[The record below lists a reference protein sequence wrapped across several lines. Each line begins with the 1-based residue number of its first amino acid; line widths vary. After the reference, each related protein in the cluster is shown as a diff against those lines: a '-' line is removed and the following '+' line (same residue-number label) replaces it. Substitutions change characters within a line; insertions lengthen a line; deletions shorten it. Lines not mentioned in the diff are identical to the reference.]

1 MFSNECTK
9 VGDLIL
15 TVKAIYPEWS
25 GDAWSQN
32 DRGIGTKN
40 RTHDAHADDCTVYK
54 VNRIRKLGKYQDKF
68 QRGVEGKGVMQMY
81 EDEFS
86 KMSMVRRSKYIYKGV
101 ADVEYFISVSK
112 KWSASKRAKANLKIH
127 SDEFWNLTFLNSV
140 SLSQLLLQPADVLL
154 QIGSAEMKSEKA
166 TKYLNVAIEVVKEK
180 EAQAADW
187 LSVLAPEVLQDEL
200 WPVKL
205 ADWMRNKNVHKLSS
219 YRIKQFVKSL

>member
-1 MFSNECTK
+1 MFSNERTK

-25 GDAWSQN
+25 RDAWLQN

-54 VNRIRKLGKYQDKF
+54 VNRIRKLSKYQDKF
-68 QRGVEGKGVMQMY
+68 QRGAEGKGVVQMY

-86 KMSMVRRSKYIYKGV
+86 KMSMVRQSKYIYKGV
-101 ADVEYFISVSK
+101 ADIEYYVSVSK
-112 KWSASKRAKANLKIH
+112 KWSASKRAKANLRIH
-127 SDEFWNLTFLNSV
+127 SDEFWNLTFLNSI